1 MIDYRVDDLDA
12 LLEALKKEGVPI
24 DPHREDYD
32 YGRFAWI
39 IDPDGH
45 RIELCEPKK
54 KVIPSSSVL
63 PSYPVMLGPVL
74 GLGGANLRRGRAIQP
89 AQSP

>member
-39 IDPDGH
+39 MNPDGN
-45 RIELCEPKK
+45 RIELGAEE

-63 PSYPVMLGPVL
+63 QSCPVMPGPVL
-74 GLGGANLRRGRAIQP
+74 GLGGANLGRGRAIQP